1 MFKNPLKYQS
11 GGVTQSKEQEAE
23 NQLVSAIAEGLGAQ
37 PEQVKARLEQIKS
50 NPNEVKELQSA
61 LQLMQQDQNA
71 GFQAVLKLFAKPQ
84 SAKHGAKIQDFI
96 CKHKRGGYVAGC
108 GCKED
113 GGIVKGQ
120 EGIPSINGY
129 RVFPRTW
136 QNNLDGSTSSEQI
149 AVEPNGQAIQ
159 RVIIDR
165 SRMTNRDEL
174 PIRDTLRLGGYYTP
188 DGFIQDG
195 DITFGREID
204 PIFDTVN
211 KKKVVKNQEPAGPIP
226 EPDDSYFGTISE
238 DTTNPIRRWIDNKIN
253 NNPTLY
259 RTRQGLRNFA
269 QSAPGKVLDFFVPD
283 ITSESGALAATAPGF
298 KFKTPYI
305 PKYIREMYPNDK
317 VAQIQS
323 AYNHSVAKPVK
334 MRDTFSELYNKTTG
348 HTGPLLDV
356 LIEKQGGKVESADN
370 GAKVN
375 KKNKTVTNVNSGL
388 SKYDA
393 EKLGLDPNTLVDT
406 GSTITAYPNKK
417 PYIVNGQVPF
427 NKRNAIWFSLGG
439 VESGPVEDGANIGGV
454 PGRKY
459 RVSQVGGQETNYGEY
474 SNPEPYPYIIRYAS
488 PVDTMYNVGFTG
500 YNNKSIAYPGIRAL
514 YNAAIDSGNI
524 VAQDEASHKELQRQK
539 SERKQNK

>member
-283 ITSESGALAATAPGF
+283 VTSENGF
-298 KFKTPYI
+298 
-305 PKYIREMYPNDK
+305 M
-317 VAQIQS
+317 S
-323 AYNHSVAKPVK
+323 AIVPVGKIGKLGKGSLRRRNYDPFVWEVVAKDPVVLENAK
-334 MRDTFSELYNKTTG
+334 KLGLQEGSSEWA
-348 HTGPLLDV
+348 DF
-356 LIEKQGGKVESADN
+356 IEKTAKELDDLARFKKGGKVEKAQWGGITTGNERTNSNNRGQYWEDLTINPEFGRTYRLTIPDGMIN
-370 GAKVN
+370 GKYISHRSPNGINVIKSTSVLSSDPSIRWSRVFVPGMKDYSWEDFYFN
-375 KKNKTVTNVNSGL
+375 HMKKNVPQRLSNSQRL
-388 SKYDA
+388 VPPIYD
-393 EKLGLDPNTLVDT
+393 V
-406 GSTITAYPNKK
+406 KK
-417 PYIVNGQVPF
+417 
-427 NKRNAIWFSLGG
+427 
-439 VESGPVEDGANIGGV
+439 
-454 PGRKY
+454 
-459 RVSQVGGQETNYGEY
+459 
-474 SNPEPYPYIIRYAS
+474 
-488 PVDTMYNVGFTG
+488 
-500 YNNKSIAYPGIRAL
+500 
-514 YNAAIDSGNI
+514 
-524 VAQDEASHKELQRQK
+524 
-539 SERKQNK
+539 